1 MPVGIAKAQD
11 PRTRIAR
18 EKYFSVRPK
27 PLERWLWSKN
37 VPASAERVFWLHW
50 QEGQQRGDWCSEIPL
65 RRVANECYLDVST
78 VTRAYQCLTR
88 LGCLR
93 RTDPGRDPA
102 NPFQQAT
109 AITEVRIPAELLH
122 TLHQYPNRRQPTEI
136 TQTAAEAGRAAETQI
151 RPAPDFRTKPTGPSA
166 TTPAS
171 DPEANTPIT
180 SAISEAAISEA
191 AQSTPPP
198 LPTLNGRDRAK
209 ALADIT
215 ARLSP
220 TERDAYHRALR
231 LHLPTLAFDL
241 NTQVTPENQALLQ
254 QTLTTLASDTPSQNS
269 TMTTPP
275 NHTHSPHPS
284 TKPPLRK
291 LSLFHI
297 ARLRRD
303 IQSATSS
310 SAAPELLRQVVWSI
324 EAGALRRFT
333 PLHALNIA
341 LKKIRAGSW
350 TRPHRMPPNWARS
363 VSTALSATSPPEA
376 CSAA

>member
-11 PRTRIAR
+11 PRTRIVR

-122 TLHQYPNRRQPTEI
+122 ALNQYPNRKPP
-136 TQTAAEAGRAAETQI
+136 TAAIQAPETGRADPPNECT
-151 RPAPDFRTKPTGPSA
+151 TTGPA
-166 TTPAS
+166 TSEPTATATISHSPGS
-171 DPEANTPIT
+171 T
-180 SAISEAAISEA
+180 SAL
-191 AQSTPPP
+191 QP
-198 LPTLNGRDRAK
+198 LTGRDRAK
-209 ALADIT
+209 VLAEIT

-231 LHLPTLAFDL
+231 LHLPTLAFDSD
-241 NTQVTPENQALLQ
+241 TQVTPEHRQLLQ
-254 QTLTTLASDTPSQNS
+254 QTLATLVAAPLPQHSA
-269 TMTTPP
+269 TPP
-275 NHTHSPHPS
+275 EHPR
-284 TKPPLRK
+284 TPATAVPKFPPRK

-324 EAGALRRFT
+324 EAGALRRFA

-341 LKKIRAGSW
+341 LKKIREDSW
-350 TRPHRMPPNWARS
+350 TRPNRMPPNWACAS
-363 VSTALSATSPPEA
+363 STHET